1 MKDSILKIIKI
12 RSSKFEV
19 RSSMFDLGSG
29 ETCARPK
36 VTGNITLKYAPLTD
50 VNERFIIENYKD

>member
-1 MKDSILKIIKI
+1 
-12 RSSKFEV
+12 
-19 RSSMFDLGSG
+19 MFDLGSG